1 MKVVTILSEE
11 NNRVTTVAETFEAAE
26 TILRRAFEAND
37 FWGFEPAKIEEL
49 PYEGILPEPGE
60 IMISYTYRV

>member
-1 MKVVTILSEE
+1 MKVFSIISAE

-26 TILRRAFEAND
+26 TILRRAFEVND
-37 FWGFEPAKIEEL
+37 FWGFDPAKIEEL

-60 IMISYTYRV
+60 IMISCTYRV

>member
-1 MKVVTILSEE
+1 MKIYSIVSAEK
-11 NNRVTTVAETFEAAE
+11 NRVTVAAESFEAAE

-37 FWGFEPAKIEEL
+37 FWGYDPEKIEEL